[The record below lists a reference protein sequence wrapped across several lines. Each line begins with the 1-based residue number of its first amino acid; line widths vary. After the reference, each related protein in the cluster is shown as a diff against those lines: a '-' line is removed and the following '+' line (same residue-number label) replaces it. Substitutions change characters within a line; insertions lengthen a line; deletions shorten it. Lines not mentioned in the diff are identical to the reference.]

1 MTRSDQSVGL
11 IMALLL
17 LGPGAI
23 AFDARNAVQAPAG
36 RGGRPQE
43 PGPTIT
49 VRGHTF
55 SQLSLF
61 QRNVGGPDDMTTAF
75 PPHKVIGNIY
85 YVGTRSLAVYL
96 IVTPQG
102 NILIN
107 STFERNV
114 PLIQQS
120 VEQLGFKFSEIKI
133 LLGSHAHGDH
143 QEGDAAVKAQTG
155 AQVMALAEDVPALR
169 AMKPGGKEHPIDK
182 VLHDGESVTL
192 GGTTLVA
199 HLTPGH
205 SRGCTTW
212 TLKAQEGGKSY
223 DVVIIGSLGTNP
235 GFKLVNNTET
245 PGIAEEFARAFKASR
260 ALPCDVPLGSHP
272 GMYNMQAK
280 YAKLAAGGPNPFIDP
295 DGYKLEL
302 DIDEAMFRAVLA
314 EHPHEPNPRR
324 RNRSPSVSGRPE
336 ACTTTE
342 PKTLS
347 ASRRLAT
354 AAGLTA
360 RTTLAIC
367 AARIVARA
375 RIDSIRAPP
384 CRSSM
389 ASTPAHP
396 SRVISGTTNASLA
409 TSPPLTMHIWAE
421 RNAAAV
427 AFRASRGRFGSC
439 ASTSSE

>member
-1 MTRSDQSVGL
+1 MTRSDRSVGL
-11 IMALLL
+11 ILALLL

-23 AFDARNAVQAPAG
+23 AFGARNAVQAPAG

-120 VEQLGFKFSEIKI
+120 VEQLGFKFSDIKI

-143 QEGDAAVKAQTG
+143 QEGDAAVKALTG

-235 GFKLVNNTET
+235 GFKLVNNPET

-272 GMYNMQAK
+272 AMYDMQSK

-295 DGYKLEL
+295 DGYKLEV
-302 DIDEAMFRAVLA
+302 DIDEAMFRAVL
-314 EHPHEPNPRR
+314 EEQ
-324 RNRSPSVSGRPE
+324 
-336 ACTTTE
+336 T
-342 PKTLS
+342 K
-347 ASRRLAT
+347 
-354 AAGLTA
+354 AAK
-360 RTTLAIC
+360 
-367 AARIVARA
+367 
-375 RIDSIRAPP
+375 P
-384 CRSSM
+384 
-389 ASTPAHP
+389 
-396 SRVISGTTNASLA
+396 
-409 TSPPLTMHIWAE
+409 
-421 RNAAAV
+421 
-427 AFRASRGRFGSC
+427 
-439 ASTSSE
+439 